1 MVLTSTAPGLRYAT
15 ALFPLP
21 LMPVRR
27 PFGSVASDASGCAQG
42 GVCYRQGLPATL
54 RVGTFPNGG
63 ATAPG
68 RRETLCAAARRPS
81 SLRRAGMP
89 LGCALMTT
97 NSQATPSFAVH
108 IPDAELEPEPLDPAQ
123 IVSGDPAVT
132 GKVLWES
139 ADGKQLRGIWQI
151 TPGVVT
157 DTEAN
162 ELFVVVSGRA
172 TIEVEGG
179 DVIEVGPGDAAVL
192 REGDRTTWTVH
203 ETLRKA
209 YHISL

>member
-1 MVLTSTAPGLRYAT
+1 MGAAAGRVRQDGTLAAMSATDRAPRTSAAEPAAASPAAPS
-15 ALFPLP
+15 
-21 LMPVRR
+21 V
-27 PFGSVASDASGCAQG
+27 GSVAA
-42 GVCYRQGLPATL
+42 PA
-54 RVGTFPNGG
+54 
-63 ATAPG
+63 
-68 RRETLCAAARRPS
+68 
-81 SLRRAGMP
+81 
-89 LGCALMTT
+89 
-97 NSQATPSFAVH
+97 SFAVN
-108 IPDAELEPEPLDPAQ
+108 IPGMADADLEPEPLDPEQ
-123 IVSGDPAVT
+123 IVSGEPVVT

-139 ADGKQLRGIWQI
+139 PDGKQIRGIWQI

-179 DVIEVGPGDAAVL
+179 SVLEVGPGDACIL
-192 REGDRTTWTVH
+192 REGDRTRWTVH